1 MRAAKILVL
10 ALIVGQ
16 ASEVNAV
23 PWKMA
28 LQLWEGTCSLISN
41 AMEIS
46 QVGCSQSA
54 CWEKGGEGL
63 WKKVCPEKRLKN
75 TPPPGINH
83 PRRRQQTGER
93 AEQPRGSALWFVV
106 FVLFLGSNFWLLFKV
121 VLPRNKVDTLL
132 ILGKHLWHLEVGG
145 FCKYS

>member
-54 CWEKGGEGL
+54 CWEKGGGTL
-63 WKKVCPEKRLKN
+63 EKSVSRK
-75 TPPPGINH
+75 T
-83 PRRRQQTGER
+83 
-93 AEQPRGSALWFVV
+93 AEEHSSSRDKPSQ
-106 FVLFLGSNFWLLFKV
+106 
-121 VLPRNKVDTLL
+121 
-132 ILGKHLWHLEVGG
+132 
-145 FCKYS
+145 

>member
-23 PWKMA
+23 PWKMV
-28 LQLWEGTCSLISN
+28 LQLWEGICSLISN

-46 QVGCSQSA
+46 QVGCSLSA
-54 CWEKGGEGL
+54 CWEKKGGDL
-63 WKKVCPEKRLKN
+63 WKKACPEKQLRN

-83 PRRRQQTGER
+83 PSRRQQTGER
-93 AEQPRGSALWFVV
+93 AEQPRGSAL
-106 FVLFLGSNFWLLFKV
+106 
-121 VLPRNKVDTLL
+121 
-132 ILGKHLWHLEVGG
+132 
-145 FCKYS
+145 

>member
-41 AMEIS
+41 TMKIS
-46 QVGCSQSA
+46 QVDCSQCA
-54 CWEKGGEGL
+54 CWKKKGGH
-63 WKKVCPEKRLKN
+63 WKKACPEKQLKN
-75 TPPPGINH
+75 IPPPGINH
-83 PRRRQQTGER
+83 PRRRQQTGEK
-93 AEQPRGSALWFVV
+93 AEGSALWFVV
-106 FVLFLGSNFWLLFKV
+106 IVLFVGSNFWLLFKV

-132 ILGKHLWHLEVGG
+132 ILGKHLRHLEVGG